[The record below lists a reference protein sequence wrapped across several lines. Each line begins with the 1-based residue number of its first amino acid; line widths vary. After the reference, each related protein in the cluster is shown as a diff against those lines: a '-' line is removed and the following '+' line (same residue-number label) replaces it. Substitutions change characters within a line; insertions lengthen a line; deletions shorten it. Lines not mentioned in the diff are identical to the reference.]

1 MSRSYRR
8 WAVKPIPYHPMDRSS
23 SRFYKRQ
30 AAKRFRRFERQ
41 HRELDLDGAVYRKVF
56 KSWMIKEFGWL
67 FLGRWARRTGDQL
80 PGGYKHWV
88 K

>member
-1 MSRSYRR
+1 MSRSYRK
-8 WAVKPIPYHPMDRSS
+8 WAVKTMPYHPMDRRS

-30 AAKRFRRFERQ
+30 ANKRFRRFDKKHPEFNV
-41 HRELDLDGAVYRKVF
+41 DGAVYRKVYN
-56 KSWMIKEFGWL
+56 SWMIKEFGWL
-67 FLGRWARRTGDQL
+67 FLGHWMKKPIGEL